1 MNKVRF
7 GVVLAVLVCPL
18 VSARADD
25 YAIDAAHASVT
36 FKIQHLGIAWI
47 HGRFNDFSGDFKL
60 DGGKSA
66 FNLNIKA
73 ESIDTANKKR
83 DDHLRSGDFF
93 NVKQFPAITFKST
106 SVKTTALTGLQV
118 TGELTMHGETK
129 SVTFNL
135 TGGKTAEF
143 PKGVERIGYTA
154 ELTLNRAD
162 FGIKGFEAAL
172 GGEVHIAISFE
183 GVKKK

>member
-7 GVVLAVLVCPL
+7 FVVLAVLLCPL
-18 VSARADD
+18 LSARADD
-25 YAIDAAHASVT
+25 YNIDTAHASVT
-36 FKIQHLGIAWI
+36 FKIEHLGIAWI
-47 HGRFNDFSGDFKL
+47 HGRFNDFSGDFSL
-60 DGGKSA
+60 DGDKAA

-83 DDHLRSGDFF
+83 DDHLRSPDFF
-93 NVKQFPAITFKST
+93 NVKQFPAISFKST
-106 SVKTTALTGLQV
+106 AVKTTALTGLKV
-118 TGELTMHGETK
+118 TGDLTMHGETK

-135 TGGKTAEF
+135 AGGKTAEF

-154 ELTLNRAD
+154 ELTLKRAD
-162 FGIKGFEAAL
+162 FGMKGFEAAL
-172 GGEVHIAISFE
+172 GSDVHIAISFE